1 MTASSERLAVSRKK
15 TVESSIFGRIVVCL
29 LLTLSPLTV
38 AEAQQPKKIPRIGYL
53 SSNNAAVAAPAAEGI
68 RKALRELGYVEGKN
82 IMSEYRYADG
92 KTDRAPE
99 LAAELV
105 RLKVDIIVVTGGTL
119 RWVRPVMDATKT
131 IPIVM
136 TGAGADPVESGIVES
151 LGRPGS
157 NVTGITNLSAELSG
171 KQLELFKEAVP
182 RLTHVAVLY
191 DPDSPSNVN
200 RVKKILPP
208 VAWSLKLTLRL
219 WEVRGREHVEKV
231 LTELRKVRSDGIYV
245 APGPP
250 TNANAKQIADFALT
264 NRLPSMYGGR
274 AGAEVGGLMFYGAD
288 AGDSYRRVAYFIDRI
303 LKGAKPADLP
313 VEQPTKF
320 EFVINLKTAKQIGV
334 TIPPDVLARATKII
348 R

>member
-1 MTASSERLAVSRKK
+1 MSKTILSLAL
-15 TVESSIFGRIVVCL
+15 GAL
-29 LLTLSPLTV
+29 LLAPGFRTD
-38 AEAQQPKKIPRIGYL
+38 AQQPNKIPRIGYL
-53 SSNNAAVAAPAAEGI
+53 SSNNAAVAAPAAESI
-68 RKALRELGYVEGKN
+68 RTALRELGYVEGKN

-92 KTDRAPE
+92 RTDRAPE
-99 LAAELV
+99 LVAELV
-105 RLKVDIIVVTGGTL
+105 RRKVDIIVVTGGTL
-119 RWVRPVMDATKT
+119 RWVRPAMDATKT

-191 DPDSPSNVN
+191 DPNSPSNVN

-208 VAWSLKLTLRL
+208 VARSLKLTLRL
-219 WEVRGREHVEKV
+219 WEVRGGEHVEKV
-231 LTELRKVRSDGIYV
+231 LTELRKVRPDGIYV

-264 NRLPSMYGGR
+264 NRLPSMYGRR

-334 TIPPDVLARATKII
+334 SIPPDVLARATKII